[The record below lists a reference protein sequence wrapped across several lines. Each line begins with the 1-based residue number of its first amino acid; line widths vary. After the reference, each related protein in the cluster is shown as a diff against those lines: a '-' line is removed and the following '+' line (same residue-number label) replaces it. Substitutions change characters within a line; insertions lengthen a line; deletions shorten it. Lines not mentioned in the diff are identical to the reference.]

1 MRDSYP
7 WTQDMLI
14 QAVKEPA
21 AFMASQILPILKPG
35 KPVRHQQ
42 TCPVCG
48 RTLVNTYLREGEW
61 KCKKCWD
68 LEGSEAD
75 GQN

>member
-14 QAVKEPA
+14 QAMKDPML
-21 AFMASQILPILKPG
+21 FITSQILPAPKPG

-42 TCPVCG
+42 TCSVCG
-48 RTLVNTYLREGEW
+48 RTLVNTYLRKAEW

-68 LEGSEAD
+68 LEEGGED
-75 GQN
+75 G